1 MYGEIKM
8 ENFAVVNTE
17 EIKTKML
24 ELLERYDFLPVEIF
38 IRDKRY
44 MVTLGLHRLGFPEFI
59 ISLDQ
64 IDSVAA
70 SDLMHR
76 FVNIVLETPEF
87 SQLSKSE
94 HLLIKDYFIDLEDS
108 SCKADLVGNKV
119 HDQLTKEFM
128 PLTLI
133 VFGNIDIPLFQLF
146 LPDDLR
152 KIPTD
157 KDYDFIG
164 NPQTVIN
171 ALETILN
178 DGVYINDR
186 DTVSDVAFT
195 MRPTNTVH

>member
-1 MYGEIKM
+1 M
-8 ENFAVVNTE
+8 ENLLVNNPD

-24 ELLERYDFLPVEIF
+24 ELLEQYDFLPVEIF

-44 MVTLGLHRLGFPEFI
+44 MATLGLHRLGFPEFI

-76 FVNIVLETPEF
+76 FVSIVLETREF
-87 SQLSKSE
+87 NQLSKSE

-119 HDQLTKEFM
+119 HEHLTKEFM

-133 VFGNIDIPLFQLF
+133 VFGDIDVPLFQLF
-146 LPDDLR
+146 LPDDSR

-171 ALETILN
+171 ALETVLN
-178 DGVYINDR
+178 EVVYISDR
-186 DTVSDVAFT
+186 NTVSDVAFT
-195 MRPTNTVH
+195 MQPTNTIH